1 MDVPSNVAHNAA
13 LRENIFMMVV
23 CIENRIPLFI
33 VGKPGSS
40 KSLAKSIVSNSMQ
53 GRYSSNELLNRFKQV
68 QLFPYQCNQFSTTDS
83 LIEVFKE
90 AQKFQKSQDVTKFA
104 SVVVLEE
111 IGLAEDAPGLPLK
124 VLHPYLEDGTAGV
137 DPEEMDI
144 KPEERVAFIGI
155 SNWALDPAKMNRGI
169 MVTRCSPE
177 PQELIK
183 SAHGIANI
191 VKDDA
196 LRSELTKSFDAL
208 AKMYQSICFKQEQ
221 GGTKGKED
229 EGREF
234 YGLRDFYT
242 MIKMFCWKCIDSG
255 APPTP
260 EDYRRIILR
269 NFSGHS
275 RINPL
280 DELTNPA
287 SLISLSVSESEAL
300 DIIKESLEPLKITEE
315 DDLPKQENRYLL
327 FITENQSALR
337 ILQTELLK
345 NETPFIFYGSSFPK
359 DTEYTQVC
367 VNINKIKVCME
378 KGIPVVLLNYE
389 QIYESLY
396 DVLNQCYTE
405 LPTGRYVDLGLR
417 SYRIKCRVHPNFRLI
432 IIAER
437 DRIFKQFPTALI
449 NRLEKHFVVS
459 ETILTGRQKA
469 LAAKFRNWVENFS
482 DVEHDGKKLVMNI
495 EHLFIICS
503 FSVSD
508 SFVGY
513 QEDTP
518 SSIILHVCQNQNEI
532 EQNELH
538 VNFNY
543 CDIMK
548 LFLLS
553 SRYWKKVLVWFSKL
567 LQLMH

>member
-1 MDVPSNVAHNAA
+1 MDVPRNIAHNAA

-23 CIENRIPLFI
+23 CIENRLPLFI

-53 GRYSSNELLNRFKQV
+53 GRYSSNELLQHLKQV
-68 QLFPYQCNQFSTTDS
+68 QLFPYQCNQFSTTTT
-83 LIEVFKE
+83 LIELFQE
-90 AQKFQKSQDVTKFA
+90 GMKFQKSQDVKKFA

-124 VLHPYLEDGTAGV
+124 VLHPYLEDGTAGLN
-137 DPEEMDI
+137 PEDMEI

-169 MVTRCSPE
+169 MVTRCPPE

-183 SAHGIANI
+183 SAHGIANM
-191 VKDDA
+191 VKDDFI
-196 LRSELTKSFDAL
+196 RSELTKSFDAL
-208 AKMYQSICFKQEQ
+208 ATMYQNICSKQEES
-221 GGTKGKED
+221 GDDREE

-234 YGLRDFYT
+234 FGLRDFYT
-242 MIKMFCWKCIDSG
+242 MIKTLCWKCIDNG
-255 APPTP
+255 APPSP
-260 EDYRRIILR
+260 EDYRHEILR

-275 RINPL
+275 RIKPLEELHNPS
-280 DELTNPA
+280 
-287 SLISLSVSESEAL
+287 SLISMTVSENEAL
-300 DIIKESLEPLKITEE
+300 ELIKESLKPLKIQEGEE
-315 DDLPKQENRYLL
+315 LPKQENRYLL

-345 NETPFIFYGSSFPK
+345 ANETPFVFYGSSFPK

-417 SYRIKCRVHPNFRLI
+417 SYRIKCRVDPNFRLV

-437 DRIFKQFPTALI
+437 DRVFKQFPTALI

-459 ETILTGRQKA
+459 ETILTQQQRT
-469 LAAKFRNWVENFS
+469 LAAKFKKWVNGFAN
-482 DVEHDGKKLVMNI
+482 VEHDGKR
-495 EHLFIICS
+495 
-503 FSVSD
+503 
-508 SFVGY
+508 
-513 QEDTP
+513 
-518 SSIILHVCQNQNEI
+518 
-532 EQNELH
+532 
-538 VNFNY
+538 
-543 CDIMK
+543 
-548 LFLLS
+548 LS
-553 SRYWKKVLVWFSKL
+553 
-567 LQLMH
+567 